1 LFYKLL
7 EKIMNMST
15 PRVLVLLAALHL
27 TACVGGPI
35 SPAMPDPRIQNSRLD
50 ISLGASVLPKYTPP
64 DRGAP
69 IIPNLQLAWHFLRYR
84 HVSLSALTHNVGAG
98 LAFQW
103 QLAGFDD
110 DTPYAFAITP
120 SALLGDLKTYDNI
133 DYVYGNV
140 NGSQLLHLPYPVFLL
155 PFTFSHKLTAAL
167 DTRAML
173 RLNHSL
179 LWFGKPFTTSTI
191 GAAISLDSGPV
202 STRTELLFTFP
213 LRYDANDA
221 PYADNFTDLFPALQ
235 LQITLA
241 IR

>member
-1 LFYKLL
+1 
-7 EKIMNMST
+7 MN
-15 PRVLVLLAALHL
+15 VLISRAFFLIATLHL
-27 TACVGGPI
+27 TACVAGPI
-35 SPAMPDPRIQNSRLD
+35 SPSIPDPRIQSSRLD
-50 ISLGASVLPKYTPP
+50 LSLGASVLPKYTPP
-64 DRGAP
+64 DRGVP
-69 IIPNLQLAWHFLRYR
+69 VIPNLQLAWHFLRYR
-84 HVSLSALTHNVGAG
+84 HVSLSALAHNVGAG

-120 SALLGDLKTYDNI
+120 SALLGDLKTYDEV
-133 DYVYGNV
+133 DYVAGGGNSYPLIHV
-140 NGSQLLHLPYPVFLL
+140 PYPVFLL
-155 PFTFSHKLTAAL
+155 PFTFSHKLTADL
-167 DTRAML
+167 DARAMI

-179 LWFGKPFTTSTI
+179 LWSGQTFTTSTI

-213 LRYDANDA
+213 LSYDASYA
-221 PYADNFTDLFPALQ
+221 PYADDFADLFPALQ